1 MLVVA
6 GGGCDWWEWRKSRRR
21 GGRRGAMLM
30 GERRVLIRVRSGGL
44 GPRGV

>member
-1 MLVVA
+1 MVA
-6 GGGCDWWEWRKSRRR
+6 GCDWWERRKSRRR
-21 GGRRGAMLM
+21 RGGCRGAMLV